1 MTSSGG
7 MAMLNRDFDPLGIL
21 EEHEETINKIIL
33 SHNNLAKLA
42 ENLADQNNQL
52 NERTERLEDEL
63 NRLYV
68 YIGEQIQ

>member
-1 MTSSGG
+1 
-7 MAMLNRDFDPLGIL
+7 MLNHEFDPLAIL